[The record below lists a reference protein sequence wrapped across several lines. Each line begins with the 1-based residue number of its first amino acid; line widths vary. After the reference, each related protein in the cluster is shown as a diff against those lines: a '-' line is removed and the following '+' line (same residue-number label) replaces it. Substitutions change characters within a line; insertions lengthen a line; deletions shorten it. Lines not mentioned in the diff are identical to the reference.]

1 MKINS
6 IIDLVKDLDTSRQT
20 KNLNKLLIRILLH
33 LQVEFSLHYVWKYK
47 LYTATPLITTE
58 GRPVQVIDPGM
69 QNTDAGPDFFN
80 AKIKIDGTLWV
91 GSVEIHDKSSDWL
104 LHHHD
109 TDKAYDCVILHITGF
124 NDFQPV
130 RTNGNPIPQML
141 LTVPENILR
150 SIDWLLYREAALP
163 CLDHITGIAPLHIAC
178 WMEALLSERLERKTH
193 DIFLLLDAYQTDWN
207 EVFYIT
213 LTRNFGFGVNN
224 DAFERLAKSLP
235 LRCIQKQ
242 RSSHSQIE
250 AMLFGQAGM
259 LEEENDDHYYR
270 LLQRE
275 YDFLR
280 HKFGLSPMEDFVFKN
295 LRTRPVN
302 FPYLKVAQLA
312 ALWVQ
317 YDTLFSAILEA
328 RSTGEIKKYFRIPP
342 SGYWETHY
350 HFRYASPRKEK
361 TIGENALNILLINTV
376 VPMLFAYGLHNK
388 RPEYCE
394 RATRLLESIP
404 PEKNTI
410 VTTFYNAGITVRHAG
425 DSQALIQLK
434 REYCEKKKCLYCR
447 IGFRMLKTTIGQKS
461 V

>member
-1 MKINS
+1 MER
-6 IIDLVKDLDTSRQT
+6 L
-20 KNLNKLLIRILLH
+20 
-33 LQVEFSLHYVWKYK
+33 LHYVWKYK

-109 TDKAYDCVILHITGF
+109 TDKAYDCVILHIIGF

-242 RSSHSQIE
+242 RNSHSQIE

-280 HKFGLSPMEDFVFKN
+280 HKFSLSPMEDFVFKN

-312 ALWVQ
+312 ALWVR

>member
-1 MKINS
+1 MER
-6 IIDLVKDLDTSRQT
+6 L
-20 KNLNKLLIRILLH
+20 
-33 LQVEFSLHYVWKYK
+33 LHYVWKYK

-109 TDKAYDCVILHITGF
+109 TDKAYDCVILHIIGF

-242 RSSHSQIE
+242 RNSHSQIE

-312 ALWVQ
+312 ALWVR

-425 DSQALIQLK
+425 HSQALIQLK

>member
-1 MKINS
+1 MER
-6 IIDLVKDLDTSRQT
+6 L
-20 KNLNKLLIRILLH
+20 
-33 LQVEFSLHYVWKYK
+33 LHYVWKYK

-109 TDKAYDCVILHITGF
+109 TDKAYDCVILHIIGF
-124 NDFQPV
+124 NDFQRV
-130 RTNGNPIPQML
+130 LTNGNPIPQML

-242 RSSHSQIE
+242 RNSHSQIE

-312 ALWVQ
+312 ALWVR

-447 IGFRMLKTTIGQKS
+447 IGFRMLKTTIGQKT

>member
-1 MKINS
+1 MER
-6 IIDLVKDLDTSRQT
+6 L
-20 KNLNKLLIRILLH
+20 
-33 LQVEFSLHYVWKYK
+33 LHYVWKYK

-109 TDKAYDCVILHITGF
+109 TDKAYDCVILHIIGF
-124 NDFQPV
+124 HDFQPV

-150 SIDWLLYREAALP
+150 SIDWLLYREEALP

-224 DAFERLAKSLP
+224 DVFERLAKSLP

-280 HKFGLSPMEDFVFKN
+280 HKFSLSPMEDFVFKN

-312 ALWVQ
+312 ALWVR

>member
-1 MKINS
+1 MER
-6 IIDLVKDLDTSRQT
+6 L
-20 KNLNKLLIRILLH
+20 
-33 LQVEFSLHYVWKYK
+33 LHYVWKYK
-47 LYTATPLITTE
+47 LYPATSLATTD
-58 GRPVQVIDPGM
+58 GRLVQVIDPGM

-80 AKIKIDGTLWV
+80 AKIKIDGTLWA
-91 GSVEIHDKSSDWL
+91 GSVEIHDKASDWL
-104 LHHHD
+104 LHHHE
-109 TDKAYDCVILHITGF
+109 TDKAYDGVILHITGV

-130 RTNGNPIPQML
+130 WTNGEPIPQMVL
-141 LTVPENILR
+141 VVPENIIR

-163 CLDHITGIAPLHIAC
+163 CLGHIAGIEPLHIAC

-193 DIFLLLDAYQTDWN
+193 DIFLLLDAYQADWN

-259 LEEENDDHYYR
+259 LAEVNDDHYYR

-280 HKFGLSPMEDFVFKN
+280 HKFGLSPMEDFVFKS

-317 YDTLFSAILEA
+317 HDTFFSAILEA
-328 RSTGEIKKYFRIPP
+328 GSTGEIKKYFRISP
-342 SGYWETHY
+342 SDYWETHY

-361 TIGENALNILLINTV
+361 PIGENALNILLINTV

-388 RPEYCE
+388 QPEYCE

-410 VTTFYNAGITVRHAG
+410 VSTFCNAGIAVHHAG

-447 IGFRMLKTTIGQKS
+447 IGFRMLKTTIGQKT

>member
-1 MKINS
+1 MER
-6 IIDLVKDLDTSRQT
+6 L
-20 KNLNKLLIRILLH
+20 
-33 LQVEFSLHYVWKYK
+33 LHYVWKYK

-109 TDKAYDCVILHITGF
+109 TDKAYDCVILHIIGF
-124 NDFQPV
+124 HDFQPV

-150 SIDWLLYREAALP
+150 SIDWLLYREEALP

-224 DAFERLAKSLP
+224 DVFERLAKSLP

-280 HKFGLSPMEDFVFKN
+280 HKFSLSPMEDFVFKN

>member
-1 MKINS
+1 MLTDFICCFQLFNRRKAALKHAMQLFSTRLTLIGHL
-6 IIDLVKDLDTSRQT
+6 IAALYLPQ
-20 KNLNKLLIRILLH
+20 NLILAKH
-33 LQVEFSLHYVWKYK
+33 H
-47 LYTATPLITTE
+47 
-58 GRPVQVIDPGM
+58 GM
-69 QNTDAGPDFFN
+69 
-80 AKIKIDGTLWV
+80 IS
-91 GSVEIHDKSSDWL
+91 GSNLKQ
-104 LHHHD
+104 
-109 TDKAYDCVILHITGF
+109 ITG
-124 NDFQPV
+124 
-130 RTNGNPIPQML
+130 
-141 LTVPENILR
+141 
-150 SIDWLLYREAALP
+150 SS
-163 CLDHITGIAPLHIAC
+163 HAC
-178 WMEALLSERLERKTH
+178 
-193 DIFLLLDAYQTDWN
+193 F
-207 EVFYIT
+207 
-213 LTRNFGFGVNN
+213 
-224 DAFERLAKSLP
+224 
-235 LRCIQKQ
+235 QKQ
-242 RSSHSQIE
+242 RNSHSQIE

-312 ALWVQ
+312 TLWVR

>member
-1 MKINS
+1 MER
-6 IIDLVKDLDTSRQT
+6 L
-20 KNLNKLLIRILLH
+20 
-33 LQVEFSLHYVWKYK
+33 LHYVWKYK

-109 TDKAYDCVILHITGF
+109 TDKAYDCVILHIIGF

-280 HKFGLSPMEDFVFKN
+280 HKFSLSPMEDFVFKN

-312 ALWVQ
+312 ALWVR

-376 VPMLFAYGLHNK
+376 VPRLFAYGLHNK

>member
-1 MKINS
+1 MER
-6 IIDLVKDLDTSRQT
+6 L
-20 KNLNKLLIRILLH
+20 
-33 LQVEFSLHYVWKYK
+33 LHYVWKYK

-109 TDKAYDCVILHITGF
+109 TDKAYDCVILHIIGF

-242 RSSHSQIE
+242 RNSHSQIE

-312 ALWVQ
+312 ALWVR

-350 HFRYASPRKEK
+350 HFRYASPRKGK

>member
-1 MKINS
+1 MER
-6 IIDLVKDLDTSRQT
+6 L
-20 KNLNKLLIRILLH
+20 
-33 LQVEFSLHYVWKYK
+33 LHYVWKYK

-109 TDKAYDCVILHITGF
+109 TDKAYDCVILHIIGF

>member
-1 MKINS
+1 MER
-6 IIDLVKDLDTSRQT
+6 L
-20 KNLNKLLIRILLH
+20 
-33 LQVEFSLHYVWKYK
+33 LHYVWKYK

-109 TDKAYDCVILHITGF
+109 TDKAYDCVILHIIGF

-163 CLDHITGIAPLHIAC
+163 CLDHITGIAPLHIDC

-242 RSSHSQIE
+242 RNSHSQIE

-312 ALWVQ
+312 ALWVR

>member
-1 MKINS
+1 MER
-6 IIDLVKDLDTSRQT
+6 L
-20 KNLNKLLIRILLH
+20 
-33 LQVEFSLHYVWKYK
+33 LHYVWKYK

-109 TDKAYDCVILHITGF
+109 TDKAYDCVILHIIGF

-150 SIDWLLYREAALP
+150 SIDWLLHREAALP

-242 RSSHSQIE
+242 RNSHSQIE

-312 ALWVQ
+312 ALWVR

>member
-1 MKINS
+1 MER
-6 IIDLVKDLDTSRQT
+6 L
-20 KNLNKLLIRILLH
+20 
-33 LQVEFSLHYVWKYK
+33 LHYVWKYK

-58 GRPVQVIDPGM
+58 GRPVQVIDPRM

-109 TDKAYDCVILHITGF
+109 TDKAYDCVILHIIGF

-242 RSSHSQIE
+242 RNSHSQIE

-312 ALWVQ
+312 ALWVR

>member
-1 MKINS
+1 MER
-6 IIDLVKDLDTSRQT
+6 L
-20 KNLNKLLIRILLH
+20 
-33 LQVEFSLHYVWKYK
+33 LHYVWKYK

-109 TDKAYDCVILHITGF
+109 TDKAYDCVILHIIGF
-124 NDFQPV
+124 HDFQPV

-150 SIDWLLYREAALP
+150 SIDWLLYREVALP

-280 HKFGLSPMEDFVFKN
+280 HKFSLSPMEDFVFKN

>member
-1 MKINS
+1 MER
-6 IIDLVKDLDTSRQT
+6 L
-20 KNLNKLLIRILLH
+20 
-33 LQVEFSLHYVWKYK
+33 LHYVWKYK
-47 LYTATPLITTE
+47 LYAATPLITTE

-104 LHHHD
+104 FHHHD
-109 TDKAYDCVILHITGF
+109 TDKAYDCVILHIIGF

-193 DIFLLLDAYQTDWN
+193 DIFLLLSAYQTDWN

-242 RSSHSQIE
+242 RNSHSQIE

-312 ALWVQ
+312 ALWVR

>member
-1 MKINS
+1 MER
-6 IIDLVKDLDTSRQT
+6 L
-20 KNLNKLLIRILLH
+20 
-33 LQVEFSLHYVWKYK
+33 LHYVWKYK

-109 TDKAYDCVILHITGF
+109 TDKAYDCVILHIIGF

-259 LEEENDDHYYR
+259 LKEENDDHYYR

-280 HKFGLSPMEDFVFKN
+280 HKFSLSPMEDFVFKN

>member
-1 MKINS
+1 MER
-6 IIDLVKDLDTSRQT
+6 L
-20 KNLNKLLIRILLH
+20 
-33 LQVEFSLHYVWKYK
+33 LHYVWKYK

-109 TDKAYDCVILHITGF
+109 TDKAYDCVILHIIGF

-447 IGFRMLKTTIGQKS
+447 IGVRMLKTTIGQKS

>member
-1 MKINS
+1 MER
-6 IIDLVKDLDTSRQT
+6 L
-20 KNLNKLLIRILLH
+20 
-33 LQVEFSLHYVWKYK
+33 LHYVWKYK

-109 TDKAYDCVILHITGF
+109 TDKAYDCVILHIIGF

-242 RSSHSQIE
+242 RNSHSQIE

-312 ALWVQ
+312 ALWVR

-394 RATRLLESIP
+394 RATHLLESIP

-447 IGFRMLKTTIGQKS
+447 IGFRMLKTTIGQKT

>member
-1 MKINS
+1 
-6 IIDLVKDLDTSRQT
+6 
-20 KNLNKLLIRILLH
+20 
-33 LQVEFSLHYVWKYK
+33 
-47 LYTATPLITTE
+47 
-58 GRPVQVIDPGM
+58 
-69 QNTDAGPDFFN
+69 
-80 AKIKIDGTLWV
+80 
-91 GSVEIHDKSSDWL
+91 
-104 LHHHD
+104 
-109 TDKAYDCVILHITGF
+109 
-124 NDFQPV
+124 
-130 RTNGNPIPQML
+130 ML
-141 LTVPENILR
+141 LKGWQR
-150 SIDWLLYREAALP
+150 
-163 CLDHITGIAPLHIAC
+163 AC
-178 WMEALLSERLERKTH
+178 R
-193 DIFLLLDAYQTDWN
+193 F
-207 EVFYIT
+207 V
-213 LTRNFGFGVNN
+213 
-224 DAFERLAKSLP
+224 AFKNS
-235 LRCIQKQ
+235 
-242 RSSHSQIE
+242 
-250 AMLFGQAGM
+250 GT
-259 LEEENDDHYYR
+259 
-270 LLQRE
+270 
-275 YDFLR
+275 
-280 HKFGLSPMEDFVFKN
+280 GLSPMEDFVFKN

-312 ALWVQ
+312 ALWVR

>member
-1 MKINS
+1 MER
-6 IIDLVKDLDTSRQT
+6 L
-20 KNLNKLLIRILLH
+20 
-33 LQVEFSLHYVWKYK
+33 LHYVWKYK

-109 TDKAYDCVILHITGF
+109 TDKAYDCVILHI

-242 RSSHSQIE
+242 RNSHSQIE

-312 ALWVQ
+312 ALWVR

>member
-1 MKINS
+1 MER
-6 IIDLVKDLDTSRQT
+6 L
-20 KNLNKLLIRILLH
+20 
-33 LQVEFSLHYVWKYK
+33 LHYVWKYK

-109 TDKAYDCVILHITGF
+109 TDKAYDCVILHIIGF

-224 DAFERLAKSLP
+224 DAFERLAKSLL

-280 HKFGLSPMEDFVFKN
+280 HKFSLSPMEDFVFKN

-312 ALWVQ
+312 ALWVR

>member
-1 MKINS
+1 MER
-6 IIDLVKDLDTSRQT
+6 L
-20 KNLNKLLIRILLH
+20 
-33 LQVEFSLHYVWKYK
+33 LHYVWKYK

-109 TDKAYDCVILHITGF
+109 TDKAYDCVILHIIGF

-242 RSSHSQIE
+242 RNSHSQIE

-312 ALWVQ
+312 ALWVR

-410 VTTFYNAGITVRHAG
+410 VTTFYNAGITVRYAG

>member
-1 MKINS
+1 MER
-6 IIDLVKDLDTSRQT
+6 L
-20 KNLNKLLIRILLH
+20 
-33 LQVEFSLHYVWKYK
+33 LHYVWKYK

-58 GRPVQVIDPGM
+58 GRPVQVIDLGM

-109 TDKAYDCVILHITGF
+109 TDKAYDCVILHIIGF

-242 RSSHSQIE
+242 RNSHSQIE

-312 ALWVQ
+312 ALWVR

>member
-1 MKINS
+1 MER
-6 IIDLVKDLDTSRQT
+6 L
-20 KNLNKLLIRILLH
+20 
-33 LQVEFSLHYVWKYK
+33 LHYVWKYK

-150 SIDWLLYREAALP
+150 SIDWLLYREDALP
-163 CLDHITGIAPLHIAC
+163 CVDHKKGIAPLHIADS
-178 WMEALLSERLERKTH
+178 MASLIIERLGRQTH

-280 HKFGLSPMEDFVFKN
+280 HKFSLSPMEDFVFKN

-404 PEKNTI
+404 PEKNSI

>member
-1 MKINS
+1 MER
-6 IIDLVKDLDTSRQT
+6 L
-20 KNLNKLLIRILLH
+20 
-33 LQVEFSLHYVWKYK
+33 LHYVWKYK

-109 TDKAYDCVILHITGF
+109 TDKSYDCVILHITGF

-280 HKFGLSPMEDFVFKN
+280 HKFSLSPMEDFVFKN

-361 TIGENALNILLINTV
+361 TIGENTLNILLINTV

-394 RATRLLESIP
+394 RATHLLESIP